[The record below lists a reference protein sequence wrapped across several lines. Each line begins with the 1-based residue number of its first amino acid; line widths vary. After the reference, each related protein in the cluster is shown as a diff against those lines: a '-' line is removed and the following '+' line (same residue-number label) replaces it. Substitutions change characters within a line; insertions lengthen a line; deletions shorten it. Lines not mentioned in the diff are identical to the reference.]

1 MDAFT
6 MAQIQLT
13 NLLSE
18 AVRLHDYVGHNV
30 DRMVEE
36 VSEGQLKTSLDQAG
50 PNFKRL
56 TDLYKEVRDASV
68 VFEYLA
74 GHDVYTIANDFKIS
88 HGTIKAILAKVD
100 IIIPS
105 KPRRGS

>member
-1 MDAFT
+1 MDAFA

-18 AVRLHDYVGHNV
+18 AVTLHDYVGHNV
-30 DRMVEE
+30 DRIVQE
-36 VSEGQLKTSLDQAG
+36 VTEGTLETSLNKAG

-56 TDLYKEVRDASV
+56 TDLYKEVRDAAV

-74 GHDVYTIANDFKIS
+74 GHDLYTIANDFKIS
-88 HGTIKAILAKVD
+88 HSTIKSILAKVD
-100 IIIPS
+100 ITIPS
-105 KPRRGS
+105 KKAK